1 MFLSSQN
8 EELMNILEELQ
19 TRIEVL
25 EDSITQFTSNDH
37 LKRHFYP
44 ATIFNL
50 SHMVQK
56 LRQRFLKKVDFEEN
70 K

>member
-1 MFLSSQN
+1 
-8 EELMNILEELQ
+8 MNILEELQ

-25 EDSITQFTSNDH
+25 GDSITQFTSNDH

>member
-1 MFLSSQN
+1 
-8 EELMNILEELQ
+8 MNILEELQ
-19 TRIEVL
+19 TKIEVL
-25 EDSITQFTSNDH
+25 GDSITQFTSSDH

-56 LRQRFLKKVDFEEN
+56 TKVETKVLE
-70 K
+70 KG

>member
-1 MFLSSQN
+1 
-8 EELMNILEELQ
+8 MNILEELQ

-25 EDSITQFTSNDH
+25 GDSITQFTSNDH

-50 SHMVQK
+50 SHMIQK

>member
-25 EDSITQFTSNDH
+25 GDSITQFTSNDH
-37 LKRHFYP
+37 LKRHFYL

-50 SHMVQK
+50 SHMIQK

>member
-56 LRQRFLKKVDFEEN
+56 LRQRFLKKLDFEEN